1 MRPARCIAALCLL
14 VLAIPGAAVADI
26 ELRTAASLD
35 VRVAKPLTIGFEE
48 ELRVDMRP
56 GEPRSWLQSVE
67 LKIQPI
73 KGLRIAPQYRFARYM
88 RARGEATELRHRL
101 AVALRGRFKLG
112 PVRLGL
118 RERYQVRIG
127 EPGSTPRQHLVS
139 KVDARVR
146 HEALPFEP
154 SLWLEFFLRLPE
166 DEDTVLADKIRVGL
180 GVSMPAGLCDVD
192 IEFQVE
198 KSIKNLE
205 EAAVPIFAINFEF
218 ELDARPK
225 KD

>member
-1 MRPARCIAALCLL
+1 VRLVHSLAALCLL
-14 VLAIPGAAVADI
+14 VLSIPGAAVADI

-35 VRVAKPLTIGFEE
+35 VRVAKPLTVSFEE
-48 ELRVDMRP
+48 QLRVDMRP

-88 RARGEATELRHRL
+88 RARGEAIELRHRF
-101 AVALRGRFKLG
+101 AVTLRGRFKLG

-118 RERYQVRIG
+118 RERYQVRFG

-146 HEALPFEP
+146 HKALPFEP

-180 GVSMPAGLCDVD
+180 GVSLPAGMCDVGV
-192 IEFQVE
+192 EFQVE
-198 KSIKNLE
+198 KSIKNPE
-205 EAAVPIFAINFEF
+205 EAAVPIFTMNFEF
-218 ELDARPK
+218 ELDVRPK